1 MAIKE
6 NIMKTNIMIIFM
18 IIIIY
23 AFMQFVNSNT
33 MFYMKQIIVE
43 RNEIQLGE

>member
-1 MAIKE
+1 
-6 NIMKTNIMIIFM
+6 MKTNIMIIFM